1 LTHLLIAFLALTLF
15 PLLAAS
21 WRVSLLGLAL
31 QGLLLG
37 WMLIRAHEAPS
48 AALLIQFL
56 DLVLLRGI
64 VGPQILYGVLS
75 RQRAPRRNDVIPSN
89 LFSWG
94 FVSALLF
101 VSFRFAGALAAA
113 DLPSSIGSSDLPS
126 SLGFATATAA
136 LLMGMYVLATQNSM
150 FSQMVG
156 VLRIENAIAL
166 WELLLPSHAEL
177 PIAVGC
183 SAVFL
188 GTVVVFGRFLRTELQ
203 SVTEPPPAEQRPSL

>member
-15 PLLAAS
+15 PLLVAS

-31 QGLLLG
+31 QALLLG
-37 WMLIRAHEAPS
+37 WMLIRTHAQPS
-48 AALLIQFL
+48 AALSIQFV

-64 VGPQILYGVLS
+64 VAPHILYRVLA

-94 FVSALLF
+94 FVSALVF
-101 VSFRFAGALAAA
+101 VSFRFAGALAG
-113 DLPSSIGSSDLPS
+113 PDLPS

-136 LLMGMYVLATQNSM
+136 LLLGMYVLASQNSM

-156 VLRIENAIAL
+156 LLRIENAIAL
-166 WELLLPSHAEL
+166 WELLLPLHVEL
-177 PIAVGC
+177 PVAVGC

-188 GTVVVFGRFLRTELQ
+188 GTVVVFGRFLRMELQ
-203 SVTEPPPAEQRPSL
+203 TATEPAPAEQRPSL